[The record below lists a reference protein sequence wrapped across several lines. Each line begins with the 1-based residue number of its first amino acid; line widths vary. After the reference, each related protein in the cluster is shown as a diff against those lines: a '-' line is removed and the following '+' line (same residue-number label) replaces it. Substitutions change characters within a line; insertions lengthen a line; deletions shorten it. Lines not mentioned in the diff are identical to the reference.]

1 MSANKLAILA
11 CLIIEVCLSQLLRSW
26 TRGEGKARATG
37 CTLKNARG
45 QGRTHGDEDKGGRQ
59 QGEGMREMARGGG
72 GHEGENEGAAFRFQA
87 QAHMTP
93 KRF

>member
-1 MSANKLAILA
+1 MIV
-11 CLIIEVCLSQLLRSW
+11 EVRPSRPSRRW

-37 CTLKNARG
+37 CILKNARG

-72 GHEGENEGAAFRFQA
+72 GHEGENEGAASRFQV